1 MKIGFV
7 GAGHVAQILAGL
19 FIKAGHSVVLTNK
32 HGLAKL
38 QPVIEKLGPQA
49 QAGSLTQ
56 VAQQELV
63 FLAVPFKAVFEL
75 DPALFA
81 DSAIVDATN
90 YFLQRDG
97 EFAEVQHHQVA
108 SSQLV
113 AKHFPGARVV
123 KAFNTLPVANLN
135 NLAQKGLAGNP
146 TALPLA
152 GDAGVKLQVASL
164 MRQLGFVP
172 YDVGSLAD
180 SKKFQSDTPLF
191 LFASNTAGLKK
202 KFQSLS

>member
-38 QPVIEKLGPQA
+38 QPIIEKLGSQA
-49 QAGSLTQ
+49 QAGSLAQ
-56 VAQQELV
+56 VAQQDLV
-63 FLAVPFKAVFEL
+63 ILAVPFKAVFDL
-75 DPALFA
+75 DSKLFA
-81 DSAIVDATN
+81 DSALVDATN
-90 YFLQRDG
+90 YFPQRDG
-97 EFAEVQHHQVA
+97 DYESVQTHQLA

-135 NLAQKGLAGNP
+135 DLSQKGLAGNS

-152 GDAGVKLQVASL
+152 GDAGVKLQVAGL
-164 MRQLGFVP
+164 MRQLCFTP
-172 YDVGSLAD
+172 YDVGDLAA
-180 SKKFQSDTPLF
+180 SQKFQADTPLF
-191 LFASNTAGLKK
+191 LFASNEAGLKK
-202 KFQSLS
+202 KFASLA